1 MISGIHKPG
10 NIRSIYFAVVLAGF
24 LFSCGG
30 SGNESDDTV
39 VATAFDKT
47 LYQSDLDAL
56 FGPGMSK
63 EDSMLVGKGFIDNW
77 IKKQVILEYANQS
90 DIGST
95 EEINRKVEAYREDL
109 IAYEYRK
116 KMLLEKLDTNITFEE
131 SKAYYEAH
139 PENFELKQNIIRFV
153 FIKMPIQLENKY
165 HYWIKFGKA
174 DGEELADMAVM
185 ALKNGGNAFI
195 ESEKW
200 VAFDDILKVV
210 PINTYNQE
218 SFINNN
224 RLFKIDEANFVWY
237 IHIKD
242 FMIRDNISPFDFVK
256 DNIHEILLNKRKLK
270 IMEEIE
276 RQMVLKAY
284 KKNKVKVNAGLY
296 GK

>member
-165 HYWIKFGKA
+165 HYWNKFGKA

-224 RLFKIDEANFVWY
+224 RSFKIDEANFVWY